1 MMNGTATKHTDFTS
15 LTYDTLMN
23 TTHSLETPYCCPH
36 TYNFLV
42 PKASFWD
49 YSLQEQFLLKKK
61 TTQQY
66 SGINGQ
72 NKELLIASASGSLK

>member
-1 MMNGTATKHTDFTS
+1 MMNGTATKHTEFTS

-23 TTHSLETPYCCPH
+23 NTHSLETPYCCPH

-61 TTQQY
+61 QQQY